1 MVLFDSHCHLTD
13 ERFAPDVDAVLD
25 RARAAGVAGVVSIAS
40 DADDAT
46 AAAALAARHADVWC
60 TAGIHP
66 HAAATGDASVRARV
80 EALAGAARVVAL
92 GETGLDYHY
101 DNAPRDMQRRLFGW
115 HLELAAR
122 TGLGVVVHSR
132 DAEEDTA
139 AAVRSAAADVTGVL
153 HCFTAGRALLECAL
167 EAGWYVSFAGLI
179 TFRNWTGTD
188 LLQQVPA
195 DRLLIETDSP
205 YLAPVPERGRRNEPA
220 FVRHTCAAAAGV
232 LGVDPAEL
240 ALRTTR
246 NARRFYGIDDGP

>member
-13 ERFAPDVDAVLD
+13 ERFAADVEAVLV
-25 RARAAGVAGVVSIAS
+25 RAREAGVVGVVSIAS
-40 DADDAT
+40 DAQDAV
-46 AAAALAARHADVWC
+46 AAAALAARHPDVWC

-66 HAAATGDASVRARV
+66 HAAATGSERTRAAV
-80 EALAGAARVVAL
+80 EELAAGDRVVAV

-101 DNAPRDMQRRLFGW
+101 DNAPRDVQRRLFDW
-115 HLELAAR
+115 HLDLAAR

-139 AAVRSAAADVTGVL
+139 AAVRNAGARVTGVL
-153 HCFTAGRALLECAL
+153 HCFTAGAALLDTAL
-167 EAGWYVSFAGLI
+167 DAGWYVSFAGLI
-179 TFRNWTGTD
+179 TFRNWTGTA

-220 FVRHTCAAAAGV
+220 FVRHTCTAAAGV

-246 NARRFYGIDDGP
+246 NARRFYGLDGQS